1 MRANPIRCYFLQES
15 GRNTEFWKE
24 VLSRIRDEDME
35 FPHLQGLEDARRAIG
50 ERTPDVIAVHLSGQ
64 ESLPFFLE
72 VQTLAPESPFIA
84 VTENGDPKLSFH
96 VRQEGAE
103 DCLVMGEGE
112 VDSLGRRLALWARRQ
127 VLLRRLYRLYT
138 PEARPADPAAAR
150 QWREAVLEAAKET
163 MRVTRLAALE
173 ERESRLA
180 ASPDD
185 VKAHF
190 YRARLLKELGRD
202 DEARLAYGRVLE
214 LAPSWLGTTG
224 DPGGFFLSALPEALR
239 HHPGNV
245 QGHLTLAGLLREKG
259 KTEAARAQYAK
270 VLELQADCP
279 GARQAL
285 ALLPPPE
292 GGPPGDTAAG
302 AKPRRGEPR
311 PLPVLLLTTLDGNCP
326 LYQMLGDG
334 TFLPLAIVTEFYDPD
349 KLLPPHRLA
358 VNCVGD
364 ADLCGPSLR
373 AAQAILARSKAPVVN
388 PPSLV
393 LATSRAENAVRL
405 RGIKGV
411 VTADIVSLPKD
422 LLAKPDG
429 YAEVVQR
436 GFSYPFLLR
445 SPGYHLGRYFRM
457 VSNERDLALA
467 VASFPGK
474 ELNVL
479 RYLDGRGKDG
489 KTRKYRVMMIGG
501 ELYPAHLALSGDW
514 KVHYFTA
521 DMDDHPENR
530 AEDEAFLGDMRSAI
544 GERAFQALEAI
555 RDQLA
560 LDYAGVDFGLDG
572 EGNLLLYEANACM
585 TVAPP
590 EPDPRWDY
598 RRKPVARILEATRQM
613 LHQRAA
619 GP

>member
-1 MRANPIRCYFLQES
+1 MNASPIRCYFLQES
-15 GRNTEFWKE
+15 GRDADFWKE
-24 VLSRIRDEDME
+24 VLSRIRDEDVE
-35 FPHLQGLEDARRAIG
+35 FLHLQGLEDVRRAIG
-50 ERTPDVIAVHLSGQ
+50 ERAPDFIAVDLPGQ
-64 ESLPFFLE
+64 DSLPFFLE
-72 VQTLAPESPFIA
+72 VQTLAPGAPSI
-84 VTENGDPKLSFH
+84 VLTDKDVKLSF
-96 VRQEGAE
+96 RALQDGAV
-103 DCLVMGEGE
+103 DCLTKMDRDA
-112 VDSLGRRLALWARRQ
+112 DSLGRRLAFAVRRQ
-127 VLLRRLYRLYT
+127 VLLGRLRRLSNVQLK
-138 PEARPADPAAAR
+138 PEDPAAAR
-150 QWREAVLEAAKET
+150 QRFEAVSEATKE
-163 MRVTRLAALE
+163 MLRVSRLAALE
-173 ERESRLA
+173 EADARLR

-185 VKAHF
+185 VEAHF

-214 LAPSWLGTTG
+214 LSPSLPGKTD
-224 DPGGFFLSALPEALR
+224 DPDGFFLLALPEALR

-279 GARQAL
+279 EARQAL
-285 ALLPPPE
+285 SLLPPPE

-311 PLPVLLLTTLDGNCP
+311 PLPVLLLTSTFDNNGPFLKMMD
-326 LYQMLGDG
+326 DG
-334 TFLPLAIVTEFYDPD
+334 TFLPSVIVTDFYDPTQP
-349 KLLPPHRLA
+349 LPPHRLA
-358 VNCVGD
+358 VNCVGE
-364 ADLCGPSLR
+364 ADLCRPALR
-373 AAQAILARSKAPVVN
+373 AVQTILARSRAPVVN
-388 PPSLV
+388 PPSRV
-393 LATSRAENAVRL
+393 LATGRAENAVRL
-405 RGIKGV
+405 RGIKGI
-411 VTADIVSLPKD
+411 VTPDIVNLPKE

-429 YAEVVQR
+429 YTEVARR

-445 SPGYHLGRYFRM
+445 SPGYHLGRYFRL
-457 VSNERDLALA
+457 VSNEKDLALA
-467 VASFPGK
+467 VASLPGSV
-474 ELNVL
+474 LTVL

-530 AEDEAFLGDMRSAI
+530 AEDQAFLGDTRSAI
-544 GERAFQALEAI
+544 GERAFRALEAI

-585 TVAPP
+585 NVTPP
-590 EPDPRWDY
+590 GPDPRWDY

-613 LHQRAA
+613 LHKKA
-619 GP
+619 GGP